1 MDRSSWMYID
11 WVQFVLKIYEILHFV
26 RGLYDKLYCF
36 TSDVMYKKYKRL
48 VYTPPDLL
56 ARFCKVN
63 LSKAKNSPD
72 LFPNNLFSRPNLLL
86 SRATKPL
93 PIVLGN
99 YWATFC
105 GSSTLEQIFCLS
117 DQLLSKG
124 LEHISSTKK
133 SILFIIIIII
143 FNFLKSFFLTE
154 VSNYCELLCLSFFLR
169 AAL

>member
-1 MDRSSWMYID
+1 M
-11 WVQFVLKIYEILHFV
+11 HFV

-72 LFPNNLFSRPNLLL
+72 LFPNNLNCFPGLTYCYQEPLNL
-86 SRATKPL
+86 SRL
-93 PIVLGN
+93 CS
-99 YWATFC
+99 ATF
-105 GSSTLEQIFCLS
+105 EQLFAVLALQSKFCLS
-117 DQLLSKG
+117 EQLLSKG

-133 SILFIIIIII
+133 SILFIIIIIII